1 VSGAQQRERVKKPG
15 YQTCECRDAPTEEW
29 RVYTIQSTSK
39 VGSFLL
45 YKQACMLN
53 IARRECVL
61 CVVHP
66 LSSINA
72 MIHSSPMC

>member
-1 VSGAQQRERVKKPG
+1 
-15 YQTCECRDAPTEEW
+15 
-29 RVYTIQSTSK
+29 
-39 VGSFLL
+39 
-45 YKQACMLN
+45 MLN

-61 CVVHP
+61 CVVHL